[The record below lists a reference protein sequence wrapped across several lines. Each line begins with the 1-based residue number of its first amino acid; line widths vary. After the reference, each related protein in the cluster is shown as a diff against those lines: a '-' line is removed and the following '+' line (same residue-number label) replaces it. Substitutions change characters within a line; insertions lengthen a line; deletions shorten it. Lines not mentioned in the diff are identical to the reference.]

1 MNISDLIPLIAFSLI
16 IVLILMNYIVVK
28 KPYKYVLILLIIPGI
43 IIHIPGVKIQNRNIE
58 LLLFGVLYFIAAI
71 ILLIY
76 YVRSKKK

>member
-1 MNISDLIPLIAFSLI
+1 
-16 IVLILMNYIVVK
+16 MNYIVVK

-76 YVRSKKK
+76 